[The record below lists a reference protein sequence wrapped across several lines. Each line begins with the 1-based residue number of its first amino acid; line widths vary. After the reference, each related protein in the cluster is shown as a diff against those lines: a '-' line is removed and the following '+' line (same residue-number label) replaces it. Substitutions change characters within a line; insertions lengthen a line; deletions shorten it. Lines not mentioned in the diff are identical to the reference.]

1 MSKNYKKVQIGTAP
15 KYGKRAK
22 AVFAD
27 ENIIAGDVIA
37 IFSGDIISFD
47 ECIERIRAGKEDQA
61 DSLQVG
67 FELDMDLDRLSNSFN
82 HSCDPNAGHRK
93 ISELIAIRDIKKG
106 EEITY
111 DYSATIGPNVT
122 TDVWTMEC
130 ACGTKKCRKVIA
142 NVLSVPK
149 KQLQSYIKAG
159 SLQDYIKR
167 ELEIIRINGGVPP
180 KYKKIII

>member
-1 MSKNYKKVQIGTAP
+1 MSKSYKKVQIGTAP

-27 ENIIAGDVIA
+27 ENIKAGDVIA
-37 IFSGDIISFD
+37 VFSGDIISFD
-47 ECIERIRAGKEDQA
+47 ECIERIRAGKEEQA

-93 ISELIAIRDIKKG
+93 VSELIAIRDIRSG

-122 TDVWTMEC
+122 SDVWTMEC
-130 ACGTKKCRKVIA
+130 GCGTKKCRQIIS
-142 NVLSVPK
+142 NVLSIPK
-149 KQLQSYIKAG
+149 NQLQKYRKIGA
-159 SLQDYIKR
+159 LQDYIKR
-167 ELEIIRINGGVPP
+167 ELEIIRLNGGVPP
-180 KYKKIII
+180 KYKKIKI